1 MNYSETL
8 VYLQTLVPKEFRME
22 LEPLAQVCARFDN
35 PQNKLKTIHIC
46 GTNGKGSTAAF
57 CTSILQASG
66 FRVGLFTS
74 PHLQTVRERVQ
85 INRDLIAPEQ
95 FVAYT
100 ERICAKL
107 ESPDELSFFEF
118 MTLLSFLYFSEQKID
133 IAVYEVCL
141 GGRLDATNLISP
153 LVTIMTPV
161 SYDHEQHL
169 GSTLEEIA
177 AEKCG
182 IMKAGVPMVLAA
194 QEPEVED
201 VVQTF
206 AERLSC
212 KLVYASPG
220 NIRQPLGLLGDHQKQ
235 NAACAV
241 EALKLLAEHGFTP
254 LRAEIGLAKAGW
266 PGRLERVQMY
276 PSVIFDGAHNPHG
289 MQALMR
295 YLKQHWPKKS
305 VVLVFGAMRDKNITE
320 MLQELLPQVR
330 EVHCVGIP
338 GHSERAAQPEDLATI
353 TEKLG
358 VNAHVWHENP
368 KEVFHQLKAKLDT
381 NDLLLITGSL
391 YLIGYM
397 RDVYFQLE
405 KVYRFS

>member
-8 VYLQTLVPKEFRME
+8 EYLQSLVPKEFRME
-22 LEPLAQVCARFDN
+22 LEPLAKVCARFDN
-35 PQNKLKTIHIC
+35 PQNKLKAIHIC

-85 INRDLIAPEQ
+85 INRDMIAPEQ
-95 FVAYT
+95 LVAYT
-100 ERICAKL
+100 EKICAKL

-118 MTLLSFLYFSEQKID
+118 MTLLSFLYFSEQKVE
-133 IAVYEVCL
+133 IAIYEVGL
-141 GGRLDATNLISP
+141 GGRLDATNLITP
-153 LVTIMTPV
+153 LVTIMTPIA
-161 SYDHEQHL
+161 YDHEQHL

-177 AEKCG
+177 TEKCG

-201 VVQTF
+201 VVQAF
-206 AERLSC
+206 AEQLSC

-241 EALKLLAEHGFTP
+241 EALKLLGEHGFTP

-289 MQALMR
+289 MLSLTK
-295 YLKQHWPKKS
+295 YLKQHWPQNN
-305 VVLVFGAMRDKNITE
+305 VVLVFGAMRDKNVAE
-320 MLQELLPQVR
+320 MLAELLPHVR

-338 GHSERAAQPEDLATI
+338 GHSERAAKPEELAAMA
-353 TEKLG
+353 EKLG
-358 VNAHVWHENP
+358 VKAQVWQQDP
-368 KEVFHQLKAKLDT
+368 KEVFHQLKAKLEM

-391 YLIGYM
+391 YLIGHM
-397 RDVYFQLE
+397 RDAYFQLE
-405 KVYRFS
+405 KV